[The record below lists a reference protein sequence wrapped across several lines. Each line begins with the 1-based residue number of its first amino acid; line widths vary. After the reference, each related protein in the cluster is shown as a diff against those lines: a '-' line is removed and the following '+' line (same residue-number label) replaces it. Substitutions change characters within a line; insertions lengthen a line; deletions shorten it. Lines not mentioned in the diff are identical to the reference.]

1 MEKWVEELAELGI
14 LLYGPRRDE
23 YAKEV
28 SALLRGQLPPNWEW
42 VDSSSNTVVAKRLRP
57 HPVYYKEFLSRSPF
71 EKIKTLLRGSRCQRA
86 IKRGELLRQRGFHS
100 PATYCWGKKA
110 DRYFMV
116 TEGLNAVS
124 LSTYIEK
131 NWIPPL
137 SRNELRAKRDLIEKL
152 GKEIGNL
159 HKAGIC
165 HGDLRISNVLVEE
178 TGQNIIFHFID
189 NERSLF
195 LKKIPPRL
203 VVKNLVQVN
212 MIFLPGLSRQDR
224 LRFFHAYSETYN
236 RFNSGEKKALMIR
249 VHRRTMERVAIKLA
263 RDKGAERGKV

>member
-1 MEKWVEELAELGI
+1 MEKRVEELAKLGI
-14 LLYGPRRDE
+14 LLYGSRKDE
-23 YAKEV
+23 YAKEIPL
-28 SALLRGQLPPNWEW
+28 LLRGKLPPNWEW
-42 VDSSSNTVVAKRLRP
+42 VDSSSNSILAKRLQP
-57 HPVYYKEFLSRSPF
+57 YPVYYKEFLSRSPF

-86 IKRGELLRQRGFHS
+86 MIRGELVRQRGFHS

-110 DRYFMV
+110 GRYFMV

-131 NWIPPL
+131 NWISPL
-137 SRNELRAKRDLIEKL
+137 SGRELRAKRDLIEEL

-165 HGDLRISNVLVEE
+165 HGDLRTSNVLVEE
-178 TGQNIIFHFID
+178 TGQDIVFHFID

-195 LKKIPPRL
+195 FKKIPPRL

-212 MIFLPGLSRQDR
+212 MIFLPGVSRQDR
-224 LRFFHAYSETYN
+224 LRFFHAYSETYGS
-236 RFNSGEKKALMIR
+236 FNSGEKRALMIR
-249 VHRRTMERVAIKLA
+249 VNKRTMERVARKFA
-263 RDKGAERGKV
+263 RDKGAERGKT

>member
-1 MEKWVEELAELGI
+1 MEDLADLGI

-23 YAKEV
+23 YVKEIPT
-28 SALLRGQLPPNWEW
+28 LLRGQLPPDWEW
-42 VDSSSNTVVAKRLRP
+42 VDSSSNSIVAKRLQP
-57 HPVYYKEFLSRSPF
+57 YPAYYKEFLSRSPF
-71 EKIKTLLRGSRCQRA
+71 ERIKTLLRGSRCQRA
-86 IKRGELLRQRGFHS
+86 MIRGGFLRQRGFHS

-110 DRYFMV
+110 GRYFMV

-131 NWIPPL
+131 NWISPL
-137 SRNELRAKRDLIEKL
+137 SGRELRAKRDLIEEL

-165 HGDLRISNVLVEE
+165 HGDLRTSNVLVEE
-178 TGQNIIFHFID
+178 RGQDIVFHFID

-195 LKKIPPRL
+195 FKKIPPRL

-212 MIFLPGLSRQDR
+212 MIFLPGVSRQDR
-224 LRFFHAYSETYN
+224 LRFFHAYSETYGS
-236 RFNSGEKKALMIR
+236 FNSGEKRALMIR
-249 VHRRTMERVAIKLA
+249 VNKRTMERVARKFA
-263 RDKGAERGKV
+263 RDKGAERGKT

>member
-1 MEKWVEELAELGI
+1 MEKRVEELAELGI
-14 LLYGPRRDE
+14 LLYGSRRDE
-23 YAKEV
+23 YVEEIPI
-28 SALLRGQLPPNWEW
+28 LLKGLLPPNWDW
-42 VDSSSNTVVAKRLRP
+42 VDSSSNSIVAKRLQP
-57 HPVYYKEFLSRSPF
+57 YPAYYKEFLSRSPF

-86 IKRGELLRQRGFHS
+86 IERGELLRQRGFHS

-116 TEGLNAVS
+116 TEGLNALS

-137 SRNELRAKRDLIEKL
+137 SGTELRAKRDLIEKL

-165 HGDLRISNVLVEE
+165 HGDLRISNVLVEKM
-178 TGQNIIFHFID
+178 GQNIIFYFID

-195 LKKIPPRL
+195 FKKIPPRL

-212 MIFLPGLSRQDR
+212 MIFLPGVSRQDR
-224 LRFFHAYSETYN
+224 LRFFNAYSETYG
-236 RFNSGEKKALMIR
+236 RFNSGEKRALIIR
-249 VHRRTMERVAIKLA
+249 VHERTMERVARKLA
-263 RDKGAERGKV
+263 RNKGAERGKI